1 MKPNRSFLERDGE
14 RASVTSVIRADWVWT
29 AVDDEPIAD
38 GMVIMSD
45 GKIAAVGPF
54 DESEV
59 PGDAELIHRP
69 GEFLMP
75 GFIDAHT
82 HITINPGKG
91 NQIGQLHD
99 PIEIQT
105 MRGVG
110 NLRAMLDSG
119 VTTARIMGEERWLD
133 VTFKEQI
140 AKGNVPGPK
149 LIVSTRPISQSN
161 GHGRALS
168 AFDGPDEI
176 RKGSRENLY
185 AGAEFLKM
193 FITGGVSSTRG
204 GGLLKAS
211 YSADEV
217 RACVEEADR
226 AGTYVAAHAIGG
238 PGIRLAVEQGVRT
251 IEHATLATDDDIA
264 LFEERKPWV
273 VLTQSIMMHPT
284 GIQQGDK
291 DNPVIMEKLHAA
303 RAQAA
308 ERLTAI
314 VASSSNITI
323 GTDSMH
329 GLFPFEMQML
339 VKWGMSPMNALKA
352 GTIRAAECCRIEQ
365 QTGTL
370 APGKAADLVTL
381 AGNPLDDFDA
391 VSRARLIIKEGVR
404 QHRLDVHE

>member
-1 MKPNRSFLERDGE
+1 MT
-14 RASVTSVIRADWVWT
+14 VVIRADWVWT
-29 AVDDEPIAD
+29 AIDDEPIKD
-38 GMVIMSD
+38 GMVIVD
-45 GKIAAVGPF
+45 GGQIAAVRPY
-54 DESEV
+54 DESAV
-59 PGDAELIHRP
+59 PGDAEVIHRE

-110 NLRAMLDSG
+110 NLRDMLDSG

-140 AKGNVPGPK
+140 AKGNVAGPN

-211 YSADEV
+211 YSAEEV

-238 PGIRLAVEQGVRT
+238 PGIRLAVEEGVRT
-251 IEHATLATDDDIA
+251 IEHATLATDEDIA

-284 GIQQGDK
+284 GIEQGDR
-291 DNPVIMEKLHAA
+291 DNPVIMAKLKAA

-314 VASSSNITI
+314 VASNALITI

-329 GLFPFEMQML
+329 GLFPFEMQTL
-339 VKWGMSPMNALKA
+339 ARWGMSPVKALKA

-365 QTGTL
+365 RTGSL
-370 APGKAADLVTL
+370 ESGKAADLITL
-381 AGNPLDDFDA
+381 DGNPLEDIDA
-391 VSRARLIIKEGVR
+391 VTRARLIMKDGIR
-404 QHRLDVHE
+404 QDRLRA

>member
-1 MKPNRSFLERDGE
+1 VAGPN
-14 RASVTSVIRADWVWT
+14 
-29 AVDDEPIAD
+29 
-38 GMVIMSD
+38 
-45 GKIAAVGPF
+45 
-54 DESEV
+54 
-59 PGDAELIHRP
+59 
-69 GEFLMP
+69 
-75 GFIDAHT
+75 
-82 HITINPGKG
+82 
-91 NQIGQLHD
+91 
-99 PIEIQT
+99 
-105 MRGVG
+105 
-110 NLRAMLDSG
+110 
-119 VTTARIMGEERWLD
+119 
-133 VTFKEQI
+133 
-140 AKGNVPGPK
+140 

-211 YSADEV
+211 YSAEEV

-238 PGIRLAVEQGVRT
+238 PGIRLAVEEGVRT
-251 IEHATLATDDDIA
+251 IEHATLATDEDIA

-284 GIQQGDK
+284 GIEQGDR
-291 DNPVIMEKLHAA
+291 DNPVIMAKLKAA

-314 VASSSNITI
+314 VASNALITI

-329 GLFPFEMQML
+329 GLFPFEMQTL
-339 VKWGMSPMNALKA
+339 ARWGMSPVKALKA

-365 QTGTL
+365 RTGSL
-370 APGKAADLVTL
+370 ESGKAADLITL
-381 AGNPLDDFDA
+381 DGNPLEDIDA
-391 VSRARLIIKEGVR
+391 VTRARLIMKDGIR
-404 QHRLDVHE
+404 QDQLRA

>member
-1 MKPNRSFLERDGE
+1 MT
-14 RASVTSVIRADWVWT
+14 VVIRADWVWT
-29 AVDDEPIAD
+29 AIDDEPIKD
-38 GMVIMSD
+38 GMVIVD
-45 GKIAAVGPF
+45 GGQIAAVRPY
-54 DESEV
+54 DESAV
-59 PGDAELIHRP
+59 PGDAEVIHRE

-110 NLRAMLDSG
+110 NLRDMLDSG

-140 AKGNVPGPK
+140 AKGNVAGPN

-211 YSADEV
+211 YSAEEV

-238 PGIRLAVEQGVRT
+238 PGIRLAVEEGVRT
-251 IEHATLATDDDIA
+251 IEHATLATDEDIA

-284 GIQQGDK
+284 GIEQGDR
-291 DNPVIMEKLHAA
+291 DNPVIMAKLKAA

-314 VASSSNITI
+314 VASNALITI

-329 GLFPFEMQML
+329 GLFPFEMQTL
-339 VKWGMSPMNALKA
+339 ARWGMSPVKALKA

-365 QTGTL
+365 RTGSL
-370 APGKAADLVTL
+370 ESGKAADLITL
-381 AGNPLDDFDA
+381 DGNPLEDIDA
-391 VSRARLIIKEGVR
+391 VTRARLIMKDGIR
-404 QHRLDVHE
+404 QDQLRA

>member
-1 MKPNRSFLERDGE
+1 MT
-14 RASVTSVIRADWVWT
+14 VVIRADWVWT
-29 AVDDEPIAD
+29 AIDDEPIQD
-38 GMVIMSD
+38 GMVIVD
-45 GKIAAVGPF
+45 GDRIAAVRPY
-54 DESEV
+54 DESAV
-59 PGDAELIHRP
+59 PGDAEVIHRE

-110 NLRAMLDSG
+110 NLRDMLDSG

-140 AKGNVPGPK
+140 AKGNVAGPN

-211 YSADEV
+211 YSAEEV

-238 PGIRLAVEQGVRT
+238 PGIRLAVEEGVRT
-251 IEHATLATDDDIA
+251 IEHATLATDEDIA

-284 GIQQGDK
+284 GIEQGDR
-291 DNPVIMEKLHAA
+291 DNPVIMAKLKAA

-314 VASSSNITI
+314 VASNALITI

-329 GLFPFEMQML
+329 GLFPFEMQTL
-339 VKWGMSPMNALKA
+339 ARWGMSPVKALKA

-365 QTGTL
+365 RTGSL
-370 APGKAADLVTL
+370 ESGKAADLITL
-381 AGNPLDDFDA
+381 DGNPLEDIDA
-391 VSRARLIIKEGVR
+391 VTRARLIMKDGIR
-404 QHRLDVHE
+404 QDQLRA

>member
-1 MKPNRSFLERDGE
+1 MT
-14 RASVTSVIRADWVWT
+14 VVIRADWVWT
-29 AVDDEPIAD
+29 AIDDEPIKD
-38 GMVIMSD
+38 GMVIVD
-45 GKIAAVGPF
+45 GGQIAAVRPY
-54 DESEV
+54 DESAV
-59 PGDAELIHRP
+59 PGDAEVIHRE

-110 NLRAMLDSG
+110 NLRDMLDSG

-140 AKGNVPGPK
+140 SKGNVAGPN

-211 YSADEV
+211 YSAEEV

-238 PGIRLAVEQGVRT
+238 PGIRLAVEEGVRT
-251 IEHATLATDDDIA
+251 IEHATLATDEDIA

-284 GIQQGDK
+284 GIEQGDR
-291 DNPVIMEKLHAA
+291 DNPVIMAKLKAA

-314 VASSSNITI
+314 VASNALITI

-329 GLFPFEMQML
+329 GLFPFEMQTL
-339 VKWGMSPMNALKA
+339 ARWGMSPVKALKA

-365 QTGTL
+365 RTGSL
-370 APGKAADLVTL
+370 ESGKAADLITL
-381 AGNPLDDFDA
+381 DGNPLEDIDA
-391 VSRARLIIKEGVR
+391 VTRARLIMKDGIR
-404 QHRLDVHE
+404 QDQLRA

>member
-1 MKPNRSFLERDGE
+1 MT
-14 RASVTSVIRADWVWT
+14 VVIRADWVWT
-29 AVDDEPIAD
+29 AIDDEPIKD
-38 GMVIMSD
+38 GMVIVD
-45 GKIAAVGPF
+45 GGQIAAVRPY
-54 DESEV
+54 DESAV
-59 PGDAELIHRP
+59 PGDAEVIHRE

-110 NLRAMLDSG
+110 NLRDMLDSG

-140 AKGNVPGPK
+140 SKGNVAGPN

-211 YSADEV
+211 YSAEEV

-238 PGIRLAVEQGVRT
+238 PGIRLAVEEGVRT
-251 IEHATLATDDDIA
+251 IEHATLATDEDIA

-284 GIQQGDK
+284 GIEQGDR
-291 DNPVIMEKLHAA
+291 DNPVIMAKLKAA

-314 VASSSNITI
+314 VASNALITI

-329 GLFPFEMQML
+329 GLFPFEMQTL
-339 VKWGMSPMNALKA
+339 ARWGMSPVKALKA

-365 QTGTL
+365 RTGSL
-370 APGKAADLVTL
+370 DSGKAADLITL
-381 AGNPLDDFDA
+381 DGNPLEDIDA
-391 VSRARLIIKEGVR
+391 VTRARLIMKDGIR
-404 QHRLDVHE
+404 QDRLRA

>member
-1 MKPNRSFLERDGE
+1 
-14 RASVTSVIRADWVWT
+14 
-29 AVDDEPIAD
+29 
-38 GMVIMSD
+38 
-45 GKIAAVGPF
+45 
-54 DESEV
+54 
-59 PGDAELIHRP
+59 
-69 GEFLMP
+69 
-75 GFIDAHT
+75 
-82 HITINPGKG
+82 
-91 NQIGQLHD
+91 
-99 PIEIQT
+99 
-105 MRGVG
+105 
-110 NLRAMLDSG
+110 
-119 VTTARIMGEERWLD
+119 MGEERWLD

-140 AKGNVPGPK
+140 AKGNVAGPN

-211 YSADEV
+211 YSAEEV

-238 PGIRLAVEQGVRT
+238 PGIRLAVEEGVRT
-251 IEHATLATDDDIA
+251 IEHATLATDEDIA

-284 GIQQGDK
+284 GIEQGDR
-291 DNPVIMEKLHAA
+291 DNPVIMAKLKAA

-314 VASSSNITI
+314 VASNALITI

-329 GLFPFEMQML
+329 GLFPFEMQTL
-339 VKWGMSPMNALKA
+339 ARWGMSPVKALKA

-365 QTGTL
+365 RTGSL
-370 APGKAADLVTL
+370 ESGKAADLITL
-381 AGNPLDDFDA
+381 DGNPLEDIDA
-391 VSRARLIIKEGVR
+391 VTRARLIMKDGIR
-404 QHRLDVHE
+404 QDRLLA

>member
-1 MKPNRSFLERDGE
+1 MVK
-14 RASVTSVIRADWVWT
+14 AIRADWVWT
-29 AVDDEPIAD
+29 ALDDEPIRD
-38 GMVIMSD
+38 GMVIVDNS
-45 GKIAAVGPF
+45 KIAAVGPF
-54 DESEV
+54 DESKI
-59 PGDAELIHRP
+59 PGDAEVFHRP

-110 NLRAMLDSG
+110 NLRDMLDSG

-140 AKGNVPGPK
+140 GKGTVAGPK
-149 LIVSTRPISQSN
+149 LMVSTRPISQSN

-185 AGAEFLKM
+185 GGAEFLKM

-211 YSADEV
+211 YGADEV

-251 IEHATLATDDDIA
+251 IEHATLATDEDIA
-264 LFEERKPWV
+264 LFEEQKPWV

-284 GIQQGDK
+284 GIEQGDR
-291 DNPVIMEKLHAA
+291 DNPVIMAKLKAA

-314 VASSSNITI
+314 VRSNARITI

-339 VKWGMSPMNALKA
+339 VKWGMSPVNGLKA
-352 GTIRAAECCRIEQ
+352 GTIRAAECCRVET

-370 APGKAADLVTL
+370 EPGKAADLITL
-381 AGNPLDDFDA
+381 AGNPLEDFEA
-391 VSRARLIIKEGVR
+391 VTRARLILKDGVR
-404 QHRLDVHE
+404 QDRLDA